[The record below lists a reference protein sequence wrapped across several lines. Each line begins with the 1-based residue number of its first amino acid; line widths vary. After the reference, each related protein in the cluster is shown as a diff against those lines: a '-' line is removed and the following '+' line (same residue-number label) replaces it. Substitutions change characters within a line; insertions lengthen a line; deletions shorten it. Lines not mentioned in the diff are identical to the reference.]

1 MTTYFL
7 TLPDQWSS
15 WKFYSFLR
23 FVCIHGENSFGY
35 ICFYFILF
43 YFILKLLFWVQIKNI
58 IITE

>member
-23 FVCIHGENSFGY
+23 SLCIHPWWKFPLDTSRKTLFVS
-35 ICFYFILF
+35 ILF
-43 YFILKLLFWVQIKNI
+43 LFK
-58 IITE
+58 ITFLSTD